1 MKKLLICFAAVVAIA
16 LTSGLQSCKDKTV
29 MLSKEITVDQ
39 FCIAPAQSKWITHD
53 FTITQADWTSFLS
66 QNGINVNVADL
77 AGNVEQL
84 RFESFQVNV
93 VSPAGLNFNEYDYAE
108 LYLKR
113 PSESG
118 DGTKVAFV
126 SSISN
131 GGVTSIAFESQGD
144 ELKSLIAEPSLTGRI
159 RIFRNDPS
167 SAQHCFSGK
176 LKMKIEVK
184 KD

>member
-1 MKKLLICFAAVVAIA
+1 MKKNVIRLFAIAAIA
-16 LTSGLQSCKDKTV
+16 LTAGMQSCKDKTV
-29 MLSKEITVDQ
+29 VLSNEISVSQ

-53 FTITQADWTSFLS
+53 FTITQADWTGFLA
-66 QNGINVNVADL
+66 QNGITVSAADL
-77 AGNVEQL
+77 AGKVEQL
-84 RFESFQVNV
+84 RFESFEVSV

-113 PSESG
+113 PTESG
-118 DGTKVAFV
+118 DGTKVAFI

-131 GGVTSIAFESQGD
+131 AGVTSISFESQGD
-144 ELKSLIAEPSLTGRI
+144 ELKALIAEPSLTGRI